1 MTASLPAPDSEAQ
14 TEALDPLSARLAELG
29 RAASFQIGQ
38 GSALPPTTTHDEKTN
53 SNLDRSG
60 SAGRRAPG
68 AGNASGD
75 GSKLAGVPVERRPPV
90 EPDGV
95 KLPHVAPV
103 NSAKNAPHVAR
114 ADNAATSLKSTSA
127 TRGTKPAPHVA
138 QGRWQVDYV
147 RASENTY
154 AFRLRW
160 AEGRKR
166 GTPLYIKR
174 VAATVFQSIRKGNYE
189 AFKQQ
194 LIASHSESSLHAS
207 HAAG

>member
-29 RAASFQIGQ
+29 RAANFRPGQ
-38 GSALPPTTTHDEKTN
+38 GSALPPTTHHEKTN
-53 SNLDRSG
+53 SNLDRTG
-60 SAGRRAPG
+60 GAGRRDFG
-68 AGNASGD
+68 AGYASGD
-75 GSKLAGVPVERRPPV
+75 GSKLAGVPVERRPAV
-90 EPDGV
+90 ESAGV

-103 NSAKNAPHVAR
+103 KSAKNAPHVAR
-114 ADNAATSLKSTSA
+114 TDNAATSLESTSA

-138 QGRWQVDYV
+138 PGRWQVDYV